1 MSEKVQVKIDGQT
14 YSITGD
20 KTNEQIQEIADYVD
34 ERMRLISKIMG
45 RNGTSSTAVLT
56 AVNIGEELFDLK
68 EEIERLRTAND
79 QLERDSAHYI
89 KLWEDAKKSYK
100 QTKESIDKM
109 KMDGEKEEQKY
120 EELKAKCS
128 EFENQI
134 FDLQMENIQLKSQIE
149 KMQKD

>member
-1 MSEKVQVKIDGQT
+1 MSEKVQVKIYGQT

-68 EEIERLRTAND
+68 
-79 QLERDSAHYI
+79 
-89 KLWEDAKKSYK
+89 WEDAKKSYK

>member
-1 MSEKVQVKIDGQT
+1 MSEKVQVKIYGQT

-68 EEIERLRTAND
+68 QELVSLQVRM
-79 QLERDSAHYI
+79 DS
-89 KLWEDAKKSYK
+89 AKKSG
-100 QTKESIDKM
+100 QRHS
-109 KMDGEKEEQKY
+109 
-120 EELKAKCS
+120 
-128 EFENQI
+128 
-134 FDLQMENIQLKSQIE
+134 
-149 KMQKD
+149 

>member
-1 MSEKVQVKIDGQT
+1 MSEKVQVKIYGQT

-89 KLWEDAKKSYK
+89 KLWEDAKKVISRPRRAS
-100 QTKESIDKM
+100 TR
-109 KMDGEKEEQKY
+109 
-120 EELKAKCS
+120 
-128 EFENQI
+128 
-134 FDLQMENIQLKSQIE
+134 
-149 KMQKD
+149 